1 MSQDQ
6 IGRIAE
12 SPKFQE
18 LVTKRNRL
26 TRQLTSAMLIIYFT
40 FVLVVAFAPGLLGTR
55 LGDGVM
61 TVGIPVGIL
70 IILLAFGL
78 TGLYVR
84 KANREFDDL
93 SDQLLRETES

>member
-1 MSQDQ
+1 MAQDQ

-12 SPKFQE
+12 SPRFQE
-18 LVTKRNRL
+18 LVAKRNRL
-26 TRQLTSAMLIIYFT
+26 TRQLTAAMLIVYFA

-93 SDQLLRETES
+93 SDRLLRETES